1 MQNEKE
7 KNKTNK
13 KQILMRRIGLYK
25 AHQKL
30 LKDNNLFK
38 NEIEKLEKELKAV

>member
-1 MQNEKE
+1 MK
-7 KNKTNK
+7 KKKIKLTK